1 MTEFHIAQLE
11 AHLGRSDA
19 LIREPQT
26 VERLSKDFYWYSPI
40 LKPLLDNK
48 RADVIVQPRS
58 VEEISVILGYC
69 FAENIPVTV
78 RGSGTGNY
86 GQAVPLEGGVVLD
99 LTALDQILAI
109 EPDGVAVCEP
119 GARLGTIEA
128 AARKVGWELRCY
140 PSTYVKASVGG
151 FLAGGS
157 GGIGSITYGALRD
170 NQTVRAIEVLTM
182 EKEPRLLRFLGDEVQ
197 QILHSWGTNGI
208 ITKIW
213 LALGPR
219 RDWAQVAIAFP
230 SFTEAYDYGE
240 RLSQTDEIRKRLVTI
255 FEWPIPSY
263 FLPMRKICPEEKALI
278 FCQIDDPQLPATVA
292 QAEESGGQITF
303 AQPYQEP
310 RRGPLLTDY
319 TWNHTTLWAIKV
331 DPALT
336 YLQCNFDPDR
346 VREQFRL
353 LRARFGN
360 DFLFHMEMVKNESGR
375 VIPCGLPIVRYR
387 TEPYLNE
394 MIDYCRQI
402 GVSVANPHVNQVEGG
417 GRFRS
422 DNRQLQAKYQFDP
435 NGLLNPGKMATFR
448 KEEPAA
454 RQRSS
459 TEVFLHN
466 RE

>member
-1 MTEFHIAQLE
+1 MTESQIAEL
-11 AHLGRSDA
+11 AIRLGRTDA
-19 LIREPQT
+19 IIREPQA

-40 LKPLLDNK
+40 LKPLLDDK
-48 RADVIVQPRS
+48 RAEVIVQPRS
-58 VEEISVILGYC
+58 VEEIRAIVSYS
-69 FAENIPVTV
+69 FTESIPVTV

-86 GQAVPLEGGVVLD
+86 GQAVPLEGGIVLD
-99 LTALDQILAI
+99 LAPMDQILAI
-109 EPDGVAVCEP
+109 EADGVAVCEP
-119 GARLGTIEA
+119 GARLGAIET

-170 NQTVRAIEVLTM
+170 NQTVRAIEMLTM
-182 EKEPRLLRFLGDEVQ
+182 EKEPRLLHFSGEEVH

-213 LALGPR
+213 LALGTR
-219 RDWAQVAIAFP
+219 RDWAQIAVAFP
-230 SFTEAYDYGE
+230 TFSQAYDFGE
-240 RLSQTDEIRKRLVTI
+240 RLSQNDDIRKRLVTI

-263 FLPMRKICPEEKALI
+263 FLPVRKICREGKATI
-278 FCQIDDPQLPATVA
+278 FCQVDDPQLATVT
-292 QAEESGGQITF
+292 AEAEGSGGEVTW

-319 TWNHTTLWAIKV
+319 TWNHTTLWAIKA

-336 YLQCNFDPDR
+336 YLQCNFDPGQ

-353 LRARFGN
+353 IRARFGN
-360 DFLFHMEMVKNESGR
+360 DFWFHMEMVKNDTGQI
-375 VIPCGLPIVRYR
+375 IPCCLPIVRYR
-387 TEPYLNE
+387 TERYLNE
-394 MIDYCRQI
+394 MIDYCREI

-422 DNRQLQAKYQFDP
+422 DNRQLRAKYLFDS
-435 NGLLNPGKMATFR
+435 NGLLNPGKMATFQ
-448 KEEPAA
+448 KTKLKQPTA
-454 RQRSS
+454 S
-459 TEVFLHN
+459 
-466 RE
+466 

>member
-1 MTEFHIAQLE
+1 MTESHTAELE
-11 AHLGRSDA
+11 ACLGRTDA
-19 LIREPQT
+19 IIREPQT
-26 VERLSKDFYWYSPI
+26 VDRLSKDFYWYSPI

-58 VEEISVILGYC
+58 VEEIRKILGYC
-69 FAENIPVTV
+69 FTENIPVTV

-86 GQAVPLEGGVVLD
+86 GQAVPLERGVVLD
-99 LTALDQILAI
+99 LAPMDKILAI
-109 EPDGVAVCEP
+109 ESDGVAVCEP
-119 GARLGTIEA
+119 GARLGAIET

-157 GGIGSITYGALRD
+157 GGIGSITYGGLRD
-170 NQTVRAIEVLTM
+170 NQTVRAIELLTM
-182 EKEPRLLRFLGDEVQ
+182 EKEPRILRFAGEEVH

-219 RDWAQVAIAFP
+219 RDWAQAALAFP
-230 SFTEAYDYGE
+230 SFTDAYDFGE
-240 RLSQTDEIRKRLVTI
+240 KLSQTDEIRKRLVTI

-263 FLPMRKICPEEKALI
+263 FLPVRKICPEERAMI
-278 FCQIDDPQLPATVA
+278 FCQIDDPQLPALIA
-292 QAEESGGQITF
+292 QAEESGGQITL
-303 AQPYQEP
+303 AQAYQEP

-360 DFLFHMEMVKNESGR
+360 DFLFHMEMVKNGSGR
-375 VIPCGLPIVRYR
+375 VIPCCLPIVRYR

-394 MIDYCRQI
+394 MIDYCREI

-422 DNRQLQAKYQFDP
+422 DNRQLRAKYLFDP
-435 NGLLNPGKMATFR
+435 SGLLNPGKMATFR
-448 KEEPAA
+448 K
-454 RQRSS
+454 S
-459 TEVFLHN
+459 
-466 RE
+466 

>member
-1 MTEFHIAQLE
+1 MTESQIAEL
-11 AHLGRSDA
+11 AIRLGRTDA
-19 LIREPQT
+19 IIREPQA

-40 LKPLLDNK
+40 LKPLLDDK
-48 RADVIVQPRS
+48 RAEVIVQPRS
-58 VEEISVILGYC
+58 VEEIRAMVSYS
-69 FAENIPVTV
+69 FTESIPVTV

-86 GQAVPLEGGVVLD
+86 GQAVPLEGGIVLD
-99 LTALDQILAI
+99 LAPMDQILAI
-109 EPDGVAVCEP
+109 EADGVAVCEP
-119 GARLGTIEA
+119 GARLGAIET

-170 NQTVRAIEVLTM
+170 NQTVRAIEMLTM
-182 EKEPRLLRFLGDEVQ
+182 EKEPRLLHFSGEEVH

-213 LALGPR
+213 LALGTR
-219 RDWAQVAIAFP
+219 RDWAQIAVAFP
-230 SFTEAYDYGE
+230 TFSQAYDFGE
-240 RLSQTDEIRKRLVTI
+240 RLSQNDDIRKRLVTI

-263 FLPMRKICPEEKALI
+263 FLPVRKICREGKATI
-278 FCQIDDPQLPATVA
+278 FCQVDDPQLATVT
-292 QAEESGGQITF
+292 AEAEGSGGEVTW

-319 TWNHTTLWAIKV
+319 TWNHTTLWAIKA

-336 YLQCNFDPDR
+336 YLQCNFDPGQ

-353 LRARFGN
+353 IRARFGN
-360 DFLFHMEMVKNESGR
+360 DFWFHMEMVKNDTGQI
-375 VIPCGLPIVRYR
+375 IPCCLPIVRYR
-387 TEPYLNE
+387 TERYLNE
-394 MIDYCRQI
+394 MIDYCREI

-422 DNRQLQAKYQFDP
+422 DNRQLRAKYLFDS
-435 NGLLNPGKMATFR
+435 NGLLNPGKMATFQ
-448 KEEPAA
+448 KTKLKQPTA
-454 RQRSS
+454 S
-459 TEVFLHN
+459 
-466 RE
+466 

>member
-292 QAEESGGQITF
+292 QAEESSGQITF

>member
-1 MTEFHIAQLE
+1 MTEFHIAELITRL
-11 AHLGRSDA
+11 ARTDA
-19 LIREPQT
+19 IIREPQT

-58 VEEISVILGYC
+58 VEEIRKIVSYS
-69 FAENIPVTV
+69 FSENIPVTV

-86 GQAVPLEGGVVLD
+86 GQAVPLEGGIVLD
-99 LTALDQILAI
+99 LAPMDQILAI

-119 GARLGTIEA
+119 GARLGAIEG
-128 AARKVGWELRCY
+128 AARRVGWELRCY

-170 NQTVRAIEVLTM
+170 NQTVRAIEILTM
-182 EKEPRLLRFLGDEVQ
+182 EKEPRLLRFSGDEVH

-213 LALGPR
+213 LALGTR
-219 RDWAQVAIAFP
+219 RNWAQAAIAFP
-230 SFTEAYDYGE
+230 SFTEAYDFGE
-240 RLSQTDEIRKRLVTI
+240 TLAQTGEIRKRLVAI
-255 FEWPIPSY
+255 LEWPIPSY
-263 FLPMRKICPEEKALI
+263 FLPVRKICPEERAMI
-278 FCQIDDPQLPATVA
+278 FCQVDDPQLPALIT
-292 QAEESGGQITF
+292 QARESGGQVTF

-336 YLQCNFDPDR
+336 YLQCNFDPNR

-353 LRARFGN
+353 LRTRFGN
-360 DFLFHMEMVKNESGR
+360 DFLFHMEMVKNKCGR
-375 VIPCGLPIVRYR
+375 VIPSCLPIVRYR

-394 MIDYCRQI
+394 MIDYCREI
-402 GVSVANPHVNQVEGG
+402 GVSIANPHVNQVEGG

-422 DNRQLQAKYQFDP
+422 DNRQLRAKYLFDP

-448 KEEPAA
+448 KEESTQQPAA
-454 RQRSS
+454 S
-459 TEVFLHN
+459 
-466 RE
+466 

>member
-1 MTEFHIAQLE
+1 MTESHIAELE
-11 AHLGRSDA
+11 ARLGRTDA
-19 LIREPQT
+19 IIREPQT
-26 VERLSKDFYWYSPI
+26 VDRLSKDFYWYSPI

-58 VEEISVILGYC
+58 VEEIRKILGYC
-69 FAENIPVTV
+69 FTENIPVTV

-86 GQAVPLEGGVVLD
+86 GQAVPLERGVVID
-99 LTALDQILAI
+99 LAPMDKILAI
-109 EPDGVAVCEP
+109 ESDGVAVCEP
-119 GARLGTIEA
+119 GARLGAIET

-157 GGIGSITYGALRD
+157 GGIGSITYGGLRD
-170 NQTVRAIEVLTM
+170 NQTVRAIELLTM
-182 EKEPRLLRFLGDEVQ
+182 EKEPRILRFAGEDVH

-219 RDWAQVAIAFP
+219 RDWAQAALAFP
-230 SFTEAYDYGE
+230 SFTDAYDFGE
-240 RLSQTDEIRKRLVTI
+240 KLSQTDEIRKRLVTI

-263 FLPMRKICPEEKALI
+263 FLPVRKICPEERAMI
-278 FCQIDDPQLPATVA
+278 FCQIDDPQLPALIA
-292 QAEESGGQITF
+292 QAEESGGQITL
-303 AQPYQEP
+303 AQGHQEP

-360 DFLFHMEMVKNESGR
+360 DFLFHMEMVKNGSGR
-375 VIPCGLPIVRYR
+375 VIPCCLPIVRYR

-394 MIDYCRQI
+394 MIDYCREI

-422 DNRQLQAKYQFDP
+422 DNRQLRAKYLFDP
-435 NGLLNPGKMATFR
+435 SGLLNPGKMATFR
-448 KEEPAA
+448 K
-454 RQRSS
+454 S
-459 TEVFLHN
+459 
-466 RE
+466 

>member
-1 MTEFHIAQLE
+1 MTESHVAELAIR
-11 AHLGRSDA
+11 LGRTDA
-19 LIREPQT
+19 IIREPQA

-40 LKPLLDNK
+40 LKPLLDDK

-58 VEEISVILGYC
+58 VEEIRAVVSYS
-69 FAENIPVTV
+69 FTENIPVTI

-86 GQAVPLEGGVVLD
+86 GQAVPLEGGIVLD
-99 LTALDQILAI
+99 LAPMDQILAI
-109 EPDGVAVCEP
+109 EADGVAVCEP
-119 GARLGTIEA
+119 GARLGAIET

-170 NQTVRAIEVLTM
+170 NQTVRAIEMLTM
-182 EKEPRLLRFLGDEVQ
+182 EKEPRLLHFSGEEVH

-213 LALGPR
+213 LALGTR
-219 RDWAQVAIAFP
+219 RDWAQIALAFP
-230 SFTEAYDYGE
+230 TFSQAYDFGE
-240 RLSQTDEIRKRLVTI
+240 RLSQNDDIRKRLVTI

-263 FLPMRKICPEEKALI
+263 FLPVRKICPEEKAII
-278 FCQIDDPQLPATVA
+278 FCQVDDPQLATVT
-292 QAEESGGQITF
+292 AEAAGSGGEVTW
-303 AQPYQEP
+303 AQPYQEL

-319 TWNHTTLWAIKV
+319 TWNHTTLWAIKA

-336 YLQCNFDPDR
+336 YLQCNFEPGQ
-346 VREQFRL
+346 VREQCRL
-353 LRARFGN
+353 IRARFGN
-360 DFLFHMEMVKNESGR
+360 DFWFHMEMVKNDTGR
-375 VIPCGLPIVRYR
+375 IIPCCLPIVRYR
-387 TEPYLNE
+387 TERYLNE
-394 MIDYCRQI
+394 MIDYCREI

-422 DNRQLQAKYQFDP
+422 DNRQLQAKYLFDP

-448 KEEPAA
+448 KTKLKQPAA
-454 RQRSS
+454 S
-459 TEVFLHN
+459 
-466 RE
+466 